1 MSGRSLDLSFL
12 AVTLFYIYIYIVPG
26 NWRGKERLEI
36 AEH

>member
-12 AVTLFYIYIYIVPG
+12 AVTLLYIYIVPG